1 MYLYFIL
8 SNQVLTRIIITLQ
21 KPHIYI
27 YIYIYIYIERERERE
42 LESQFLNKVN
52 VNGLFFFKAK

>member
-1 MYLYFIL
+1 M
-8 SNQVLTRIIITLQ
+8 TLQ

-27 YIYIYIYIERERERE
+27 YIYIYIYE
-42 LESQFLNKVN
+42 LKSQFLNKVN